1 MEFSIRLKEMRE
13 AKGISQ
19 AELAEKIGVGI
30 STVGM
35 WESTS
40 RTPGA
45 KTLQRLIAYFGC
57 SIDYLLGRTDDFGA
71 AVPTEQ
77 NLTYDEKEVL
87 ELYAALSPSRKED
100 LMIYLRALSG
110 TSAGSTSKKK
120 A

>member
-40 RTPGA
+40 RIPGA

-57 SIDYLLGRTDDFGA
+57 SVDYLLGRTDELGA
-71 AVPTEQ
+71 SLPASQKLPD
-77 NLTYDEKEVL
+77 DEF
-87 ELYAALSPSRKED
+87 EL
-100 LMIYLRALSG
+100 LRLYRILPPEFRRSLLDSAKLWAG
-110 TSAGSTSKKK
+110 EPTSATDKKK